1 MDKLQQFRIF
11 TRVADLGSFI
21 KASQAL
27 DLPRT
32 TVSAAIQDLEAKLG
46 ARLLHRTTRRVQLTV
61 DGEQLLERVRTL
73 LGDVD
78 DIDSLFLT
86 RQQAVMGRLNVDVP
100 SRIARRVIIP
110 ALPGLLRKHP
120 QLQLGLGST
129 DRTVDLVQEGVDCAV
144 RVGDLQNSSLVVRP
158 LGHVAL
164 VNCASPQYLRRQG
177 VPQQP
182 GDLMR
187 GHAMVG
193 YAAGVA
199 GREQP
204 WEYLQMGKLHHLRM
218 PSPVVV
224 QNAEGYIA
232 CCLAGIGL
240 IQIPRYDVKDLIDGG
255 ELVEVMPE
263 FRASPMPIS
272 LLYPHRRQR
281 SPRVSAFSEWFE
293 ALMRPYLDSV
303 ELKQISVAKT

>member
-11 TRVADLGSFI
+11 AKVADLGSFI
-21 KASQAL
+21 KASQAM

-32 TVSAAIQDLEAKLG
+32 SVSAAIQALEAKLG
-46 ARLLHRTTRRVQLTV
+46 ARLLHRTTRRVQLTA
-61 DGEQLLERVRTL
+61 DGEQLLDRVRSL

-86 RQQAVMGRLNVDVP
+86 RQKNVVGRLNVDVP
-100 SRIARRVIIP
+100 SRIARRLIIP
-110 ALPGLLRKHP
+110 ALPALLRKHP
-120 QLQLGLGST
+120 SLQLGLGSS

-144 RVGDLQNSSLVVRP
+144 RVGDLHNSSLVVRP

-164 VNCASPQYLRRQG
+164 INCASPQYLRRQG
-177 VPQQP
+177 VPHQP
-182 GDLMR
+182 DDLMR
-187 GHAMVG
+187 GHMLVG
-193 YAAGVA
+193 YAASVA

-204 WEYLQMGKLHHLRM
+204 WEYLRMGQACHLRL

-224 QNAEGYIA
+224 QNAESYIA

-240 IQIPRYDVKDLIDGG
+240 IQIPCYDVKHLLDSG
-255 ELVEVMPE
+255 ELVEVMPN
-263 FRASPMPIS
+263 FRAAPMPIS

-281 SPRVSAFSEWFE
+281 SPRVHAFSEWFE
-293 ALMRPYLDSV
+293 ALMTPYLDDAVS
-303 ELKQISVAKT
+303 SSTG